1 MVHGNS
7 LSNSVEGRRWDLGPL
22 LITIETLSPIYEL
35 KDFFVL
41 ISIEFIVMVLI
52 LIIYVVNERIF

>member
-7 LSNSVEGRRWDLGPL
+7 LSNSVEGRRWDLRPL
-22 LITIETLSPIYEL
+22 LIAIETLSPIDEL
-35 KDFFVL
+35 KDFFVPVF
-41 ISIEFIVMVLI
+41 IEFIMVLV

>member
-22 LITIETLSPIYEL
+22 LFTIETLSPIYEL